1 MKRSQEGP
9 DQRVMYWLLIL
20 AWCFHIVG
28 CGNQISR
35 RRPGHDYQYT
45 MDRHSL
51 TNQQSQS
58 LLLQD
63 FSSQTRKA
71 VFFFFLFN
79 PCGRDWTQLICLI
92 YNDRNQFNQRDKST
106 NRGLI
111 LLIYNLSWSK
121 TSERQVD
128 KIFSWQVGG
137 WEIVCSNDRL
147 TWLMTELRTHTV
159 SHYLG
164 HFGFE
169 TLHNHFWIHLD
180 SARAVPKKV
189 DYNRKRFQTTLKLK

>member
-1 MKRSQEGP
+1 MTDLLSDALIDTMNEDEQDYEDWGEVIKHEEEPTRTWSTGDVTVNP
-9 DQRVMYWLLIL
+9 CVMFSHSWV
-20 AWCFHIVG
+20 WKS
-28 CGNQISR
+28 NQQQ
-35 RRPGHDYQYT
+35 DYQYT
-45 MDRHSL
+45 MDRRSL

-71 VFFFFLFN
+71 VFFFFLLN

-121 TSERQVD
+121 TSERQLICFVN
-128 KIFSWQVGG
+128 
-137 WEIVCSNDRL
+137 E
-147 TWLMTELRTHTV
+147 
-159 SHYLG
+159 
-164 HFGFE
+164 
-169 TLHNHFWIHLD
+169 
-180 SARAVPKKV
+180 
-189 DYNRKRFQTTLKLK
+189 

>member
-1 MKRSQEGP
+1 MTDLCFNWYNLMMKTNKIMKTEAKVWNMRRSEEGP

-28 CGNQISR
+28 RGNQISR

-121 TSERQVD
+121 TSERQLICFVN
-128 KIFSWQVGG
+128 
-137 WEIVCSNDRL
+137 E
-147 TWLMTELRTHTV
+147 
-159 SHYLG
+159 
-164 HFGFE
+164 
-169 TLHNHFWIHLD
+169 
-180 SARAVPKKV
+180 
-189 DYNRKRFQTTLKLK
+189 